1 MKLAQIVNPNFQQ
14 ALSGLM
20 KKEIPLSLAFRLK
33 GTAKKIDEELKKY
46 DEVRRELLNKLSEK
60 DAEGKP
66 LSDEQGNAKLKPE
79 DLKSFSEQLTKLL
92 QETDVELSPIKASEL
107 GAVQV
112 SASDVLALDGFVV
125 E

>member
-1 MKLAQIVNPNFQQ
+1 MKLAQIVNPGFQQ

-33 GTAKKIDEELKKY
+33 GVAKKIDEELKKY

-60 DAEGKP
+60 DADGKP

-79 DLKSFSEQLTKLL
+79 DLKSFAEQLNKLL
-92 QETDVELSPIKASEL
+92 QETEVELASIKASEL

-112 SASDVLALDGFVV
+112 SASDILALDGFIV